1 MHQTNQT
8 SDIDFVI
15 AWVDGSDKA
24 WLDEKSKYQADKM
37 CEDDS
42 SVRYRDWDNL
52 RYWFRAVER
61 YAPWVR
67 KVHFV
72 TWGHIPQWLNEEH
85 SRLHIVRHE
94 DFIPQEYLPT
104 FNSHTIELNLHHIEG
119 LAEQFVYFNDDMF
132 LNRPVQPDDFF
143 KNGLPCDIMGL
154 DCIAFGRNSAGYFN
168 ANDVGLINDHFDVR
182 TSFRKH
188 KWKWLNV
195 RYGIKV
201 PVRTLFLQKKG
212 YFTGFY
218 YQHITSNFLKQ
229 TFTEVW
235 QQEKEVLEATCR
247 CRFRSVTNVNQW
259 LMKYWQLA
267 QGNFMPRKKKSG
279 MCFQI
284 KDDVSGVTDAI
295 CTNRYDIIC
304 INDNAATVDFDR
316 AKKEIVNAFA
326 EKFPDASMFE
336 KEKSEKRKL

>member
-85 SRLHIVRHE
+85 PGLHIVRHE

-132 LNRPVQPDDFF
+132 LNRPVQPEDFF

-284 KDDVSGVTDAI
+284 KDDVSWVTDAI